1 MDVGRKIL
9 ANCYLGNLDSHSL
22 SVDHEFLHLHRA
34 RLQVCSEK
42 ETRSS
47 AYNPLPKMG
56 APGTPRALGSP
67 VAVPQH
73 LGSLSSQNPSL
84 FWAQVSQAPR
94 DGDQPTIRTL
104 GLTCANGWTSCA
116 DSGSRSVQQPR
127 QRGLVGDSWSPV
139 PVPRQAESTPLR
151 SAQELGGHRG
161 AQRSSCVP
169 EAIRTEWL
177 GEQVGV
183 WSRG

>member
-1 MDVGRKIL
+1 MDCCRGRRSGQLARTGASQGFPRAAAPVGVFSR
-9 ANCYLGNLDSHSL
+9 G
-22 SVDHEFLHLHRA
+22 
-34 RLQVCSEK
+34 
-42 ETRSS
+42 
-47 AYNPLPKMG
+47 MG

-67 VAVPQH
+67 VAVPWH

-104 GLTCANGWTSCA
+104 GLTCANGWTSCT
-116 DSGSRSVQQPR
+116 DSGSPSVQQPR

-151 SAQELGGHRG
+151 SAQADKGVESL
-161 AQRSSCVP
+161 QVSSDIFC
-169 EAIRTEWL
+169 
-177 GEQVGV
+177 
-183 WSRG
+183 WSFTTLEIFMEPAHGP